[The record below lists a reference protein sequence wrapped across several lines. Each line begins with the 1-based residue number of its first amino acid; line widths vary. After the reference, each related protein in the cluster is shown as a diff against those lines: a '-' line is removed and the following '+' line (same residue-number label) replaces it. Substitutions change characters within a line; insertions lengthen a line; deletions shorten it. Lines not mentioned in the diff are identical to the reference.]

1 MRSVSRLIARVAVA
15 LAVAFVPLAIFVT
28 GLSLKSS
35 VTFAVGLLA
44 GMVPEGLLPVITLSL
59 ALAVTLLARGGA
71 VVKRLSSVETLGSTD
86 VICTDKTGTLTE
98 NRMHPVVVCTCAGE
112 IRLDAEGRPQAERA
126 QPPLS
131 ALLETAAACSN
142 ARLDGGE
149 EPSGDPT
156 EIAVLP
162 AARALGGDVD
172 ADRRERSRR
181 HEYNFGAHVKLM
193 STLDADDGSD
203 RLHTKGAP
211 ESVLPVCTTVLDRY
225 GSEVVLERSRREE
238 IAGRVSDYAG
248 QGQRVL
254 AFARRSLPPAGE
266 APARDAAEQ
275 GLCFVGLMT
284 MLGPPRAEV
293 ADAIAR
299 CHTAGIRVI
308 MITGDHPLTAAAIAR
323 RVGIGGENPPVID
336 ADRFDHR
343 SEREIERAV
352 SGDRGVIFGRASPE
366 ARLHIAEALQAEG
379 DVIAMTGDG
388 VNVAPALRQ
397 ADIGV
402 AMGQTGTDVAR
413 EAATMVLT
421 DDNFATIVTA
431 VEAGRVVYDNVRKFI
446 VYIFAHATPET
457 IPFLV
462 FALAGG
468 AVPLP
473 FPVLLLLAFDV
484 GTETLPS
491 IALSRDPPEPGI
503 MHRAPRPRSEGL
515 IHRPMLIRA
524 WLFQGLV
531 AILSLADY
539 FYVLTQAGWHSGDP
553 TGAHT
558 RFHHAYQ
565 QATTM
570 TFLGV
575 IFGQIGTAFG
585 VRTRQGVAVLGQGV
599 QHRYLL
605 WAIADELAIAAV
617 FVFVPRVKRCSAPPF
632 RPCAICCC

>member
-1 MRSVSRLIARVAVA
+1 
-15 LAVAFVPLAIFVT
+15 
-28 GLSLKSS
+28 
-35 VTFAVGLLA
+35 
-44 GMVPEGLLPVITLSL
+44 
-59 ALAVTLLARGGA
+59 
-71 VVKRLSSVETLGSTD
+71 
-86 VICTDKTGTLTE
+86 
-98 NRMHPVVVCTCAGE
+98 
-112 IRLDAEGRPQAERA
+112 
-126 QPPLS
+126 
-131 ALLETAAACSN
+131 
-142 ARLDGGE
+142 
-149 EPSGDPT
+149 
-156 EIAVLP
+156 
-162 AARALGGDVD
+162 
-172 ADRRERSRR
+172 
-181 HEYNFGAHVKLM
+181 
-193 STLDADDGSD
+193 
-203 RLHTKGAP
+203 
-211 ESVLPVCTTVLDRY
+211 
-225 GSEVVLERSRREE
+225 
-238 IAGRVSDYAG
+238 
-248 QGQRVL
+248 
-254 AFARRSLPPAGE
+254 
-266 APARDAAEQ
+266 
-275 GLCFVGLMT
+275 
-284 MLGPPRAEV
+284 
-293 ADAIAR
+293 
-299 CHTAGIRVI
+299 
-308 MITGDHPLTAAAIAR
+308 
-323 RVGIGGENPPVID
+323 
-336 ADRFDHR
+336 
-343 SEREIERAV
+343 
-352 SGDRGVIFGRASPE
+352 
-366 ARLHIAEALQAEG
+366 
-379 DVIAMTGDG
+379 MTGDG
-388 VNVAPALRQ
+388 VNDAPALRQ

-524 WLFQGLV
+524 WLFLGLV

-575 IFGQIGTAFG
+575 IFGQIGTAFA
-585 VRTRQGVAVLGQGV
+585 VRTRQGVAALGQGV
-599 QHRYLL
+599 QQPLPAVGDRGRARDRRRVRVRPPCQALL
-605 WAIADELAIAAV
+605 GTAIPPVRDLLLLIPFPFIVWGADPLRKWVIRARSSRRAPDVRPALAA
-617 FVFVPRVKRCSAPPF
+617 
-632 RPCAICCC
+632 